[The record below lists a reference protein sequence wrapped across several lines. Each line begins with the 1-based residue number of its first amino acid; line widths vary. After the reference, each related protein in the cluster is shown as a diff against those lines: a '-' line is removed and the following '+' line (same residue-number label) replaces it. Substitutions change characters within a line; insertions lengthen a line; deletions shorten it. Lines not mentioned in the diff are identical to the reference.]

1 MQRVLLITVR
11 FHDGRY
17 HGTGDWPPS
26 PARLFQALVAGIGQG
41 GPLGNDASAPLEWLE
56 RLAPPVIAAPVMDE
70 KGGRA
75 VTNYVPNNEL
85 DAVGGDPRRI
95 GSIRAAKVWKP
106 KLFDRDAA
114 FLYAWTFDETADSLA
129 QAQRICNYADRLY
142 QLGKGIDLAW
152 AVGEVVEPQAL
163 EEILLGYRGAAY
175 RPTGGRQGAILACPQ
190 QGSLKSL
197 KDRYDS
203 MGERFKAR
211 GQGRSVRL
219 QFAQAPKP
227 RFTPTAYDS
236 PPNRRVFELR
246 APTSQA
252 DLVACPLSRISNLV
266 VAIRDRAVAK
276 LKNSLPDQEHQ
287 IEKCLVGRKADG
299 RDDGPKAARVRILPL
314 PSIGHAHADYAI
326 RRVLVEVPARCL
338 VRPDDVFWAFSAL
351 ELTDAGMA
359 IHPDCMLTTTTDESM
374 LRHFGLDGQSYA
386 RWRTVTPAAL
396 PEIAKRRRIEPT
408 RRTAEAKRGA
418 ERATEQQMAAESVL
432 QALRHAE
439 VNVQVDSVRV
449 QREPFD
455 GKGERVEAFASGTRF
470 PKERLWHVE
479 VLFKEPVPGPLI
491 IGDGRYYAL
500 GLMKPVTG
508 W

>member
-41 GPLGNDASAPLEWLE
+41 GPLGDDASEPLEWLE
-56 RLAPPVIAAPVMDE
+56 RLAPPVIAAPHVDE

-106 KLFDRDAA
+106 KLFDRGAA

-129 QAQRICNYADRLY
+129 QAQHICNYADRLY

-163 EEILLGYRGAAY
+163 EEILLGYRGAIC
-175 RPTGGRQGAILACPQ
+175 RPTGGRQGAVLACPQ

-197 KDRYDS
+197 KDRYEM
-203 MGERFKAR
+203 MGQRFKAR

-227 RFTPTAYDS
+227 PFAPIAYDS

-252 DLVACPLSRISNLV
+252 DLVAWPLSRISNLV
-266 VAIRDRAVAK
+266 VAIRDGAVAK
-276 LKNSLPDQEHQ
+276 LKTALPDQEQQ

-299 RDDGPKAARVRILPL
+299 RDDAPKAARVRILPL
-314 PSIGHAHADYAI
+314 PSIGHVHADYAI

-351 ELTDAGMA
+351 ERTGAELEGRPGMVLTATSD
-359 IHPDCMLTTTTDESM
+359 DSM
-374 LRHFGLDGQSYA
+374 LRHYGVGDEAYP

-396 PEIAKRRRIEPT
+396 PETAKRRRIEPT
-408 RRTAEAKRGA
+408 RRAAEAKRGA
-418 ERATEQQMAAESVL
+418 ERATEQQRAAVAVV
-432 QALRHAE
+432 QALRHAD
-439 VNVQVDSVRV
+439 VCDRVDSIRV

-455 GKGERVEAFASGTRF
+455 ANGERVEAFAPGTRF

-479 VLFKEPVPGPLI
+479 VVFTESVPGPLV

-500 GLMKPVTG
+500 GLMKPVK
-508 W
+508 